1 MSKKMP
7 MLQFFVSDHL
17 ADSHHLTLEEQGCYI
32 LLLFYTWLNR
42 CRPFPD
48 DGVTIPKLLH
58 ITIEKWEELKPEIE
72 PFFDLSDGS
81 FRQLRLEETWDDA
94 ERRIAK
100 SKAAAEAR
108 WLQERSKD

>member
-17 ADSHHLTLEEQGCYI
+17 ADTHHLTLEEQGCYI

-42 CRPFPD
+42 CRAYPD
-48 DGVTIPKLLH
+48 DDVTIPKLLH
-58 ITIEKWEELKPEIE
+58 ISVEKWKELKPEIK

-81 FRQLRLEETWDDA
+81 FRQLRLEDTWKDA
-94 ERRIAK
+94 EQRIAK

-108 WLQERSKD
+108 WSQERTKY